1 MTSARD
7 RLHDSLKFLPFLAV
21 KRGLGIL
28 SDAVMATNSEPCPLC
43 ESFAAPHMK
52 GVVRHIGLV
61 HSHEFAFRVTCG
73 VGECTRTYMY
83 TRFSS
88 YKKHM
93 YVKHRDVLGVSTRER
108 SPDLT
113 DSNLSSHSYEE
124 EERPE
129 PYIALL

>member
-1 MTSARD
+1 
-7 RLHDSLKFLPFLAV
+7 
-21 KRGLGIL
+21 
-28 SDAVMATNSEPCPLC
+28 
-43 ESFAAPHMK
+43 MK
-52 GVVRHIGLV
+52 GDVRHIGLV

-73 VGECTRTYMY
+73 VGGCTRTY

-113 DSNLSSHSYEE
+113 DSNLSFHWYEE
-124 EERPE
+124 EWPE
-129 PYIALL
+129 PYIATLLICRPYMADITLHVIAPTLTLLPHSNVTAHPRA

>member
-1 MTSARD
+1 
-7 RLHDSLKFLPFLAV
+7 
-21 KRGLGIL
+21 
-28 SDAVMATNSEPCPLC
+28 MAQNSEPCPLC

-73 VGECTRTYMY
+73 VGGCTRTY

-93 YVKHRDVLGVSTRER
+93 YVKHRDVLGVSTREQ

-113 DSNLSSHSYEE
+113 DSNLISHSYEE
-124 EERPE
+124 EWPE
-129 PYIALL
+129 PYIATLLICRPYMADMTLHVIPIVTTFQCHSSPKSLSGY